1 MDEWWKKVKKSSR
14 LYIEQAEEK
23 SISNLEDRIEK
34 REGYIEEQW
43 EREEEDNSL
52 NIDIEKARK
61 KI

>member
-1 MDEWWKKVKKSSR
+1 MPEDKRKERQIK
-14 LYIEQAEEK
+14 EK
-23 SISNLEDRIEK
+23 SINNLEERIEK
-34 REGYIEEQW
+34 REGYIEQW